1 MRILFL
7 VCASLPV
14 LYSARPLPPHV
25 TLVRPLGKAPR
36 QTLAVDRPTAPP
48 SACGHIQTVP
58 ADPSID
64 PGIIY
69 NDPAVTPSR
78 IPILSGNPPC
88 SSLEP
93 SPLRNPK

>member
-7 VCASLPV
+7 VCASLPA

-36 QTLAVDRPTAPP
+36 QTLAVNRPTAPP

-64 PGIIY
+64 LGIIY

-78 IPILSGNPPC
+78 MPILVGTPPC
-88 SSLEP
+88 TSVVLQ
-93 SPLRNPK
+93 PKH

>member
-36 QTLAVDRPTAPP
+36 QTLAVNRPTASP

-69 NDPAVTPSR
+69 NDPAATPSR
-78 IPILSGNPPC
+78 MPILVGTPPC
-88 SSLEP
+88 TSVVLQP
-93 SPLRNPK
+93 NH